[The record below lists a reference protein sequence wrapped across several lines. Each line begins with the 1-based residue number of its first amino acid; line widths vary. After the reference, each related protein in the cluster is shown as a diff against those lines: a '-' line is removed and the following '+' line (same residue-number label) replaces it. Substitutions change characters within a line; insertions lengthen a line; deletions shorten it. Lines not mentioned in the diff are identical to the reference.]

1 MKFISKG
8 ITKNLNKRPKRF
20 ATFERMSYFCNTNRC
35 EGNEHRLRKQCK
47 GHSPTSLSSSQHNND
62 ERFENIRM
70 ARDSGTVAHGKPCGT
85 DFQHRNGERQPKLSH
100 AENRLDNRQVAATLP
115 RLPIRNG
122 RRKRRRTNRSVGGR
136 D

>member
-20 ATFERMSYFCNTNRC
+20 ATFERMSYFCNTNGC

-47 GHSPTSLSSSQHNND
+47 GHSPTPLFPPQHNDD

-70 ARDSGTVAHGKPCGT
+70 ARNSGTVAHGKPRGA
-85 DFQHRNGERQPKLSH
+85 DFQHRDGER
-100 AENRLDNRQVAATLP
+100 
-115 RLPIRNG
+115 
-122 RRKRRRTNRSVGGR
+122 
-136 D
+136 